1 MLNFLLSGSPE
12 QAKRRLNRALN
23 GAASSS
29 LESSVEVAKKR
40 KAPAPAPA
48 QYAQDGAEADSEGKI
63 SFTDVDYY

>member
-29 LESSVEVAKKR
+29 LESSVEVAQKR
-40 KAPAPAPA
+40 KAPAPAR
-48 QYAQDGAEADSEGKI
+48 YAQDSTEADSEGKI